1 MALVAAAAS
10 FAGAAAATAQT
21 TAQAPAVLEP
31 VIVLGCADCNG
42 PELFG
47 AIQHIAL
54 DPARGHVGIADD
66 AAPRIRLFSLDGS
79 FIGSAAA
86 EGDGPG
92 EARSV
97 HGIWF
102 TDAGGLLFIDTR
114 RQQLTEL
121 DAERR
126 IVGTTRLPGFPAAMA
141 YERSRD
147 AVVMGV
153 VDFLRNTVSIQRWQR
168 ASAAFTTLRESISPP
183 VTDAEGGPAL
193 FVAFASRPSGGFVAG
208 ESTVYRIW
216 SFTATGEDGSVTWS
230 RDVQRSRRTP
240 QEISTA
246 RDRQQAAF
254 QRLNLRRASPEGPP
268 PRPEIDP
275 LRRHFYGDAFA
286 FDDKERLWVRAGRSA
301 GTERSVFDV
310 FDPAG
315 AYLGEVAVPVRL
327 AQEGRTFVIQGDLL
341 AAVILDELDVPT
353 VSVWRIRTP

>member
-10 FAGAAAATAQT
+10 FPGAADATAQT
-21 TAQAPAVLEP
+21 TAQTPAVLEL
-31 VIVLGCADCNG
+31 VTVLGCTDCNG
-42 PELFG
+42 PQLFG

-54 DPARGHVGIADD
+54 DPGRGRVAIADD

-102 TDAGGLLFIDTR
+102 TGAGGLLFVDTR

-126 IVGTTRLPGFPAAMA
+126 FVATTRLPGFPVAMA

-153 VDFLRNTVSIQRWQR
+153 MDFLRNTVSIQRWQR
-168 ASAAFTTLRESISPP
+168 GSASFTTLRESISPP
-183 VTDAEGGPAL
+183 VADAEGGPPL
-193 FVAFASRPSGGFVAG
+193 FVTFASRPSGGFVAG
-208 ESTVYRIW
+208 EGTVYRVW
-216 SFTATGEDGSVTWS
+216 SFTATGEDGAVTWS

-240 QEISTA
+240 REIA
-246 RDRQQAAF
+246 AERDRQEAAF
-254 QRLNLRRASPEGPP
+254 QRLSRRGANPEGA

-286 FDDKERLWVRAGRSA
+286 FDDKDRLWVRAGRSA

-341 AAVILDELDVPT
+341 AVVVLDELDVPT